1 MTLCHEIIHMAVYT
15 ASPKTDDYA
24 SHKGL
29 FLKLQKR
36 VAKMYGF
43 DPKEL

>member
-1 MTLCHEIIHMAVYT
+1 MCVYLD
-15 ASPKTDDYA
+15 SPKTEQYT

-29 FLKLQKR
+29 FAKLQKR
-36 VAKMYGF
+36 VAKEFGF